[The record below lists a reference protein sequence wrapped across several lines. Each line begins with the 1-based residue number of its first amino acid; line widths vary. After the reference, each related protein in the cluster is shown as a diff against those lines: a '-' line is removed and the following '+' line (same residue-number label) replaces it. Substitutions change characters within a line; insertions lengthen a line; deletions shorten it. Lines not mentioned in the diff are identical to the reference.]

1 LACGLDWRDG
11 EFIYGFFLALFKEFA
26 FMTILK
32 SVAALLTV
40 ALLAACAGPSKST
53 VDEGAASTGTQTGGA
68 ASSGVNDGGA
78 GQGGAMAG
86 SALGGPGASQENR
99 VIYFEYDRF
108 DVKSEYNAVLQAH
121 GKYLSANP
129 ASKARL
135 EGHADER
142 GSREYNIGL
151 GEKRAQAVRNVLL
164 LQGATSDQINTVSFG
179 EERPAVTGDDEEAWT
194 LNRRVEIVYGQ

>member
-1 LACGLDWRDG
+1 
-11 EFIYGFFLALFKEFA
+11 
-26 FMTILK
+26 MTILK
-32 SVAALLTV
+32 SVAAMLTV
-40 ALLAACAGPSKST
+40 VLLAACAGPSKST
-53 VDEGAASTGTQTGGA
+53 VDEGAIGSAATQTGGA
-68 ASSGVNDGGA
+68 ASSGVSDGGM
-78 GQGGAMAG
+78 GQGGAMGG

-129 ASKARL
+129 SSKARL

-164 LQGATSDQINTVSFG
+164 LQGAASDQLNTVSFG
-179 EERPAVTGDDEEAWT
+179 EERPAVTGDDEEAWS

>member
-1 LACGLDWRDG
+1 
-11 EFIYGFFLALFKEFA
+11 
-26 FMTILK
+26 MTMMK
-32 SVAALLTV
+32 SIAALLTV
-40 ALLAACAGPSKST
+40 MLLAACAGPSKST
-53 VDEGAASTGTQTGGA
+53 VDENAAGSTGTQAGGA
-68 ASSGVNDGGA
+68 ISSGVNEGGM
-78 GQGGAMAG
+78 GQGAAMGG

-99 VIYFEYDRF
+99 IIYFDYDRF
-108 DVKSEYNAVLQAH
+108 DVKSEYNPVLQAH

-129 ASKARL
+129 TSRVRL

-164 LQGATSDQINTVSFG
+164 LQGAASDQINTVSFG
-179 EERPAVTGDDEEAWT
+179 EERPAVTGDDEEAWS

>member
-1 LACGLDWRDG
+1 
-11 EFIYGFFLALFKEFA
+11 
-26 FMTILK
+26 MTILK

-40 ALLAACAGPSKST
+40 VLLAACAGPSKST
-53 VDEGAASTGTQTGGA
+53 VDENAASAGAQTGGA
-68 ASSGVNDGGA
+68 ASSGVSDGGT
-78 GQGGAMAG
+78 GQGGAMGG

-108 DVKSEYNAVLQAH
+108 DVKSEYNAVLRAH

-129 ASKARL
+129 ASRVRL

-164 LQGATSDQINTVSFG
+164 LQGAVSDQINTVSFG

-194 LNRRVEIVYGQ
+194 LNRRVEIVYGP

>member
-1 LACGLDWRDG
+1 MVLGPV
-11 EFIYGFFLALFKEFA
+11 FFKEFA
-26 FMTILK
+26 WMTILK

-53 VDEGAASTGTQTGGA
+53 VDGDAASGGAQTGGA
-68 ASSGVNDGGA
+68 VSSGVSEGGA
-78 GQGGAMAG
+78 GQGGAMGG
-86 SALGGPGASQENR
+86 SALGGPSAAQENR
-99 VIYFEYDRF
+99 IIYFEFDRF

-129 ASKARL
+129 ASRVRL

-164 LQGATSDQINTVSFG
+164 LQGAASDQLSTVSFG
-179 EERPAVTGDDEEAWT
+179 EERPAVTGDDEEAWA
-194 LNRRVEIVYGQ
+194 LNRRVEIVYGP

>member
-1 LACGLDWRDG
+1 
-11 EFIYGFFLALFKEFA
+11 
-26 FMTILK
+26 MTILK

-53 VDEGAASTGTQTGGA
+53 VDENA
-68 ASSGVNDGGA
+68 ASSAGAQTGAVSSGVSDSGA
-78 GQGGAMAG
+78 GQGGAMGG

-99 VIYFEYDRF
+99 VIYFEFDRF

-129 ASKARL
+129 VSRVRL

-164 LQGATSDQINTVSFG
+164 LQGAASDQISTVSYG

>member
-1 LACGLDWRDG
+1 
-11 EFIYGFFLALFKEFA
+11 
-26 FMTILK
+26 MTILK

-53 VDEGAASTGTQTGGA
+53 VDENAAGSTATQTAGA
-68 ASSGVNDGGA
+68 VSSGVNEGGA
-78 GQGGAMAG
+78 GQGSALGG

-99 VIYFEYDRF
+99 IIYFEYARF

-129 ASKARL
+129 ASKVRL

-164 LQGATSDQINTVSFG
+164 LQGAVSDQITTVSFG
-179 EERPAVTGDDEEAWT
+179 EERPAVTGDDEEAWS